1 MIFIL
6 CSSVGDRFD
15 IAKSSLSYSFMK
27 VVKALN
33 NIAGQFIKWPKDQYL
48 QQVKGDFSKNTLLR
62 GIIGAIDGTHILIK
76 APKV

>member
-1 MIFIL
+1 MIFVR

-15 IAKSSLSYSFMK
+15 MAKSSLNYSFMRIIK
-27 VVKALN
+27 TVN
-33 NIAGQFIKWPKDQYL
+33 DIAGQFIQWPRDEYL
-48 QQVKGDFSKNTLLR
+48 QQVKADFSKKTLLR